1 MKSKFFAAF
10 LGLALVATGCVNTV
24 SSTKT
29 VGVPFVKDT
38 IESRYERPA
47 DQVFQAAKEVIQY
60 NGALVS
66 DGVLYGRTNT
76 VNNIA
81 KTLEGKVRQDT
92 VWVRVEQV
100 TPKITAV
107 AVQTRTQ
114 GGVADIDL
122 SAEID
127 KQIVLKLAR

>member
-127 KQIVLKLAR
+127 KQIALKLAR